1 MHFHQ
6 RIRYKM
12 LTQSRWHLEGRV
24 RDILDAFKLDRAL
37 TITHKDVQERMF
49 PERPLSPVSTQSD
62 PCYGDEEYVRQDE

>member
-1 MHFHQ
+1 
-6 RIRYKM
+6 M

-24 RDILDAFKLDRAL
+24 RDILDTFKLDKAL